1 MAQDPTPVV
10 QYGLGCC
17 PDCGQRQV
25 DLPDLLPAL
34 GDDFD
39 WDQRDYDGFR
49 LFMLQ
54 ELAARYPERSRWTP
68 ADVEVALVEVLAC
81 ALDQLSDAMDRAA
94 AEGWLETARQPA
106 SVRRWLSLIGDDV
119 LGRAQRLGLPPFD
132 APPAAGDTRSDAQRF
147 DAWWLDHP
155 EKMDQA
161 RLDGPRAVHDQHRM
175 VTVDDYA
182 ARLEDHP
189 LVLRAHAW
197 ERWDGSWTTVHVAVV
212 PWALL
217 DLDEPI
223 DKGLATDALN
233 DAVWAETVAFHAE
246 RGLALPARALR
257 PSVRSVLYP
266 YLEDWRMVGQE
277 VVLERA
283 VEVGIVLGL
292 AIQVDPDYF
301 QSELRRAVERALG
314 TGPGGFFAPGRLRF
328 GEDLWA
334 SDLYQVLMALDGVQ
348 NVCINRFKRLGDR
361 YPDESASG
369 RIALEGLEIAVCDN
383 LPNRPQR
390 GFYTLRLNG
399 GRKG

>member
-1 MAQDPTPVV
+1 
-10 QYGLGCC
+10 
-17 PDCGQRQV
+17 
-25 DLPDLLPAL
+25 
-34 GDDFD
+34 
-39 WDQRDYDGFR
+39 
-49 LFMLQ
+49 
-54 ELAARYPERSRWTP
+54 
-68 ADVEVALVEVLAC
+68 
-81 ALDQLSDAMDRAA
+81 
-94 AEGWLETARQPA
+94 
-106 SVRRWLSLIGDDV
+106 
-119 LGRAQRLGLPPFD
+119 
-132 APPAAGDTRSDAQRF
+132 
-147 DAWWLDHP
+147 
-155 EKMDQA
+155 
-161 RLDGPRAVHDQHRM
+161 
-175 VTVDDYA
+175 
-182 ARLEDHP
+182 
-189 LVLRAHAW
+189 
-197 ERWDGSWTTVHVAVV
+197 
-212 PWALL
+212 
-217 DLDEPI
+217 
-223 DKGLATDALN
+223 
-233 DAVWAETVAFHAE
+233 
-246 RGLALPARALR
+246 
-257 PSVRSVLYP
+257 
-266 YLEDWRMVGQE
+266 MVGQE

>member
-1 MAQDPTPVV
+1 MASDPIPEVLF
-10 QYGLGCC
+10 GPGCC

-25 DLPDLLPAL
+25 DLPDVLPQV

-54 ELAARYPERSRWTP
+54 ELAARYPERKRWTP
-68 ADVEVALVEVLAC
+68 ADVEVTLVEVLAA
-81 ALDQLSDAMDRAA
+81 ALDQLSDSMDRAA
-94 AEGWLETARQPA
+94 AEGWLETARRPE

-119 LGRAQRLGLPPFD
+119 LGRAQRLKLPPFD
-132 APPAAGDTRSDAQRF
+132 QAPAAGDPRTPAQRF

-182 ARLEDHP
+182 QRLEDHP
-189 LVLRAHAW
+189 LVLRASAW
-197 ERWDGSWTTVHVAVV
+197 ERWDGAWTTVHVAVV
-212 PWALL
+212 PWDQL

-223 DKGLATDALN
+223 DKGLATDQRNDDIWALT
-233 DAVWAETVAFHAE
+233 EQFHAE
-246 RGLALPARALR
+246 WGLYLPPRPQR

-283 VEVGIVLGL
+283 IEVGIELGL
-292 AIQVDPDYF
+292 SIQVDPDYF
-301 QSELRRAVERALG
+301 QSELRRAVERVLG
-314 TGPGGFFAPGRLRF
+314 TGPGGFFETGRLRF

-334 SDLYQVLMALDGVQ
+334 SDLYQTLMSLDGVE
-348 NVCINRFKRLGDR
+348 NVCLNRFKRLGNR
-361 YPDESASG
+361 YPDESAQG
-369 RIALEGLEIAVCDN
+369 RIALEGLEIAVCAN
-383 LPNRPQR
+383 LPSQPRR